1 MTATQGG
8 ADQDGEAVALSGKE
22 LGDEERRTP
31 RGSGIW
37 SLRKEFED
45 PVKGETEG
53 QSQAKD
59 DGELLGRFMN
69 RSQDSNES
77 RSVRAGRKLRPGE
90 EE

>member
-8 ADQDGEAVALSGKE
+8 ADQEGEAVALSGKE

-37 SLRKEFED
+37 NLRKEFKD
-45 PVKGETEG
+45 PVKGEIEG
-53 QSQAKD
+53 QRQAKE
-59 DGELLGRFMN
+59 DGEPLGRLTN

-77 RSVRAGRKLRPGE
+77 RSARAGWRLRPGE
-90 EE
+90 EG